1 MRMAGATEVRAMV
14 IVADRDA
21 RTRRLCRKALEREGY
36 HVVEASNVEELIS
49 CASHQPPNVI
59 VTDAFPEGSDGLDTA
74 RRLRSTAA
82 TKHVPI
88 LMLVSLGNPWQCE
101 ATRGTNVD
109 EYLVKPVRPKELAL
123 RVKSIAC
130 RKAGFAELQRC
141 HELLGEHAR
150 VLDLLLDFSAAL
162 ANTDQLDHLLS
173 RTLEVT
179 TSLLCCRRAL
189 ILLPDPERKTL
200 KIAKSIGIDDPT
212 AAELSV
218 PIGEGIGGRVY
229 ESGDRI
235 ILDSAGQVD
244 CDEQVYDSRLYAN
257 PPVVSMA
264 MRASEH
270 TVGVL
275 YVAERVGGHRFT
287 ECELDYLEL
296 ISESAAAAIQGIL
309 TRRAREHAREAI
321 AIALAS
327 LAEHRDKDT
336 GRHLDR
342 MTGFCVILANQL
354 AGDSEYASQIDSAF
368 IDNLR
373 RAAPLHDI
381 GKVAVPDHILL
392 KPGKLMPDEMKIMQM
407 HATVGAETV
416 RSARTHSPDSQFLI
430 TAEEIAHGHHE
441 WVDGN
446 GYPRGIRGTQ
456 IPLSARI
463 AAIADVYD
471 ALVTRRVYK
480 DAMSHAEARSVI
492 KSLSGRQFDPVIVE
506 AFLSTEE
513 EFRKLAAEL
522 RDELEVEGTPAGCVD
537 GLSRSGPATTDGNP
551 ITITFRDQEDIVL
564 TGRTST

>member
-1 MRMAGATEVRAMV
+1 MV
-14 IVADRDA
+14 IVADRHA
-21 RTRRLCRKALEREGY
+21 RTRRLCRKILEREGY
-36 HVVEASNVEELIS
+36 RVVEATDVQELIS
-49 CASHQPPNVI
+49 CASYHQPDLI
-59 VTDAFPEGSDGLDTA
+59 IMDAFSDGSDGLDAA
-74 RRLRSTAA
+74 RRLRSLPA

-88 LMLVSLGNPWQCE
+88 LMLVSRGDPWQGE
-101 ATRGTNVD
+101 ATGDTNVD
-109 EYLVKPVRPKELAL
+109 EYLVKPIRPTELAL
-123 RVKSIAC
+123 RVKDIAG
-130 RKAGFAELQRC
+130 RKTGSAELQRC

-162 ANTDQLDHLLS
+162 ANSDQLDHLLT

-179 TSLLCCRRAL
+179 TALLCCRRAL

-212 AAELSV
+212 PAELTV
-218 PIGEGIGGRVY
+218 PIGEGVAGRVY
-229 ESGDRI
+229 ESGGRI
-235 ILDSAGQVD
+235 ILDSADQAD
-244 CDEQVYDSRLYAN
+244 CDGEFHDSRLYSN

-270 TVGVL
+270 AVGVL

-309 TRRAREHAREAI
+309 THRAREHAREAI

-327 LAEHRDKDT
+327 LAEHRDNDT

-342 MTGFCVILANQL
+342 MAGFCVILANQL
-354 AGDSEYASQIDSAF
+354 AVDSEYASQIDSGF

-392 KPGKLMPDEMKIMQM
+392 KPGKLMPDEMKIMQT

-416 RSARTHSPDSQFLI
+416 RSARAHSPDSQFLI

-441 WVDGN
+441 WFDGN
-446 GYPRGIRGTQ
+446 GYPRGIRGSQ
-456 IPLSARI
+456 IPLSARV

-492 KSLSGRQFDPVIVE
+492 KSLSSRQFDPVIVE
-506 AFLSTEE
+506 AFLSTEA

-522 RDELEVEGTPAGCVD
+522 RDELEAEGTPAGCVD
-537 GLSRSGPATTDGNP
+537 GLSRSGPATTDAEP
-551 ITITFRDQEDIVL
+551 TTITFRDQEDIVL